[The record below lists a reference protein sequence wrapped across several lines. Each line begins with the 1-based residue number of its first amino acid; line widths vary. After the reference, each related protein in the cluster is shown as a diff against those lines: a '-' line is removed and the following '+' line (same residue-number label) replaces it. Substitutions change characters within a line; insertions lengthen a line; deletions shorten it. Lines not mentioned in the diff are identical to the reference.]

1 MKIIEKSLNYDI
13 VVKLHSG
20 WSLNLTHKA
29 DICMQDFNEK
39 KTFCNFIKGQ
49 GQSSNQK
56 CILSFERN
64 SKNHFLQSQIKLF
77 AALCIILYVN
87 IDVFLVIMVLYW

>member
-1 MKIIEKSLNYDI
+1 MSYDI

-39 KTFCNFIKGQ
+39 KPFCNFIKGQ

-56 CILSFERN
+56 CIHVLSFERN
-64 SKNHFLQSQIKLF
+64 SKNHFLQSQIKPY

>member
-1 MKIIEKSLNYDI
+1 MKISYDI
-13 VVKLHSG
+13 VVKLHSD

-39 KTFCNFIKGQ
+39 KPFCNFIKGQ

-56 CILSFERN
+56 CISFERN
-64 SKNHFLQSQIKLF
+64 SKNHFLQSQS
-77 AALCIILYVN
+77 CMQHSV
-87 IDVFLVIMVLYW
+87 

>member
-1 MKIIEKSLNYDI
+1 MKISYDI
-13 VVKLHSG
+13 VVKLHSD

-64 SKNHFLQSQIKLF
+64 SKNHFLQSQS
-77 AALCIILYVN
+77 CMQHSV
-87 IDVFLVIMVLYW
+87 

>member
-1 MKIIEKSLNYDI
+1 
-13 VVKLHSG
+13 
-20 WSLNLTHKA
+20 
-29 DICMQDFNEK
+29 MQDFNEK
-39 KTFCNFIKGQ
+39 NTFCNFIKGQ

-56 CILSFERN
+56 CTGILSFERN
-64 SKNHFLQSQIKLF
+64 SKNHFLQSQIKLY